1 MQTATK
7 REQGGYIKSRKTDF
21 KSKKVRDKEGHCIL
35 LIKASI
41 QQKDVTLQIFIHLMT
56 FKIYEAKTDRV

>member
-21 KSKKVRDKEGHCIL
+21 KSKKVRDM
-35 LIKASI
+35 
-41 QQKDVTLQIFIHLMT
+41 KDIV
-56 FKIYEAKTDRV
+56 YY